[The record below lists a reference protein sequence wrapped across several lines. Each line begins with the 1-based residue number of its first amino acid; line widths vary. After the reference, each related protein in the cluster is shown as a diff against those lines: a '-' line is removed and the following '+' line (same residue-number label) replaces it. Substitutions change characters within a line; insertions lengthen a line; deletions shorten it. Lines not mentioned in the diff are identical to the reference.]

1 MHLGRPLARP
11 LVAES
16 SRSAFRPRTR
26 EADAENTQ
34 AGWQLLTLQQTRV
47 AAGEAQQPIRAGSR
61 QGASRAIRRGDDR
74 CCRLHAHAPRQP
86 KPRLKATVRPA
97 RPDCQ
102 NPAWPKCVMSP
113 PHAPDIVKTVVLAAR
128 HALGS
133 IVNVEQDGV
142 VLGRTGLNGTAH
154 VL

>member
-1 MHLGRPLARP
+1 GTTAPHTGVPGGGRPEPYDVATTAAAVCMHTH
-11 LVAES
+11 LVN
-16 SRSAFRPRTR
+16 R
-26 EADAENTQ
+26 EAA
-34 AGWQLLTLQQTRV
+34 V
-47 AAGEAQQPIRAGSR
+47 
-61 QGASRAIRRGDDR
+61 
-74 CCRLHAHAPRQP
+74 P
-86 KPRLKATVRPA
+86 KPRLEATVRPA

-102 NPAWPKCVMSP
+102 NPAWPKGVISP

-154 VL
+154 